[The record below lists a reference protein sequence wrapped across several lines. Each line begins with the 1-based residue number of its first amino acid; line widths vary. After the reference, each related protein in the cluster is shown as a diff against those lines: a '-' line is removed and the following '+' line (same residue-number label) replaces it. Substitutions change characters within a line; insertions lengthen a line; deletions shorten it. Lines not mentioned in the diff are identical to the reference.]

1 MALRKTIYFFII
13 LISIIVIL
21 VICFQIKNAEDEKL
35 IYYEPK
41 LYPVLDENYPP
52 YRPNSKSIENPQV
65 RLLSKTDEGI
75 VFELIDSALVN
86 PLYKNEPDDD
96 SFYCILTDDRILKY
110 FNGYIDYICYSAW
123 DNEKVEKLGLSELI
137 QKNGNNLSISNNL
150 FQFRELYKEYTIK
163 LTEIQ
168 YKEIINKLKSID
180 KKFEPTGEDGF
191 SEIADRYFYKGL
203 CFKSGYFDNKRDAK
217 PPLLKNINK
226 SAMYELSEKSEKEFN
241 KVYDD
246 FCNYV
251 KSLIPNLETYRF
263 E

>member
-1 MALRKTIYFFII
+1 MKKAICFLIVLI
-13 LISIIVIL
+13 LIGIMWIVY
-21 VICFQIKNAEDEKL
+21 FQIKNFEDKQL
-35 IYYEPK
+35 IYYKPK

-52 YRPNSKSIENPQV
+52 YRPNSKPIENPQV
-65 RLLSKTDEGI
+65 RLLSETDKGI
-75 VFELIDSALVN
+75 VFELVDSALVN
-86 PLYKNEPDDD
+86 PIDKNDPYDD

-110 FNGYIDYICYSAW
+110 FNGYIDYMCYSAW

-137 QKNGNNLSISNNL
+137 QRDGNDLSISSNL

-168 YKEIINKLKSID
+168 YKEIINKLKYID
-180 KKFEPTGEDGF
+180 KKFEPTGENGF

-217 PPLLKNINK
+217 PPLLKNINESDK
-226 SAMYELSEKSEKEFN
+226 YKLSEKSKDEFN
-241 KVYDD
+241 KGYDD
-246 FCNYV
+246 FCNYI
-251 KSLIPNLETYRF
+251 KSLIPNLETYKF